1 MIVGPSIAA
10 EEDVRLEEGRWIRG
24 ILPGI
29 VDVGHSVI
37 LMFNGANPGKL
48 FQPVALPPS

>member
-24 ILPGI
+24 ILPESST
-29 VDVGHSVI
+29 SVT
-37 LMFNGANPGKL
+37 A
-48 FQPVALPPS
+48 